1 MASISEIHHV
11 AITVSDIE
19 KSIAFYRDVLGFR
32 KTLDIPLSPTIV
44 EKVLRLHPD
53 VKGRS
58 VIMQQG
64 PSQIGEVELIQ
75 FENTGQKPSGP
86 KRPGDPGMFL
96 LSFSVS
102 GEVIDDTK
110 TRLEAMGL
118 GVQCY
123 GAPNTIELPEYGNI
137 RVIIFEDPDGIMI
150 ELVQLPTAD
159 EVRAHRGK
167 KAHA

>member
-19 KSIAFYRDVLGFR
+19 RSIAFYRDVLGFR
-32 KTLDIPLSPTIV
+32 KTLDIPLGPTIV
-44 EKVLRLHPD
+44 EKVLRLHPY

-75 FENTGQKPSGP
+75 FENTGRTPSGP

-123 GAPNTIELPEYGNI
+123 GAPTTIELPEYGDI

-150 ELVQLPTAD
+150 ELVQLPSAD
-159 EVRAHRGK
+159 EVRAFRAR
-167 KAHA
+167 KAQA

>member
-1 MASISEIHHV
+1 
-11 AITVSDIE
+11 
-19 KSIAFYRDVLGFR
+19 
-32 KTLDIPLSPTIV
+32 
-44 EKVLRLHPD
+44 
-53 VKGRS
+53 
-58 VIMQQG
+58 
-64 PSQIGEVELIQ
+64 
-75 FENTGQKPSGP
+75 
-86 KRPGDPGMFL
+86 
-96 LSFSVS
+96 
-102 GEVIDDTK
+102 
-110 TRLEAMGL
+110 MGL

>member
-19 KSIAFYRDVLGFR
+19 RSIAFYRDVLGFR
-32 KTLDIPLSPTIV
+32 KTLDVPLTNAIV
-44 EKVLRLHPD
+44 ERVLRLHPD

-75 FENTGQKPSGP
+75 FENTGLKPSGP

-110 TRLEAMGL
+110 TRLEALGL

-123 GAPNTIELPEYGNI
+123 GAPTTIELPEYGDI

-159 EVRAHRGK
+159 EVRAFRGR

>member
-19 KSIAFYRDVLGFR
+19 RSIAFYRDVLGFR

-64 PSQIGEVELIQ
+64 PSQIGEVELIH

-123 GAPNTIELPEYGNI
+123 GAPATIELPEYGDI

-159 EVRAHRGK
+159 EVRAHRGR